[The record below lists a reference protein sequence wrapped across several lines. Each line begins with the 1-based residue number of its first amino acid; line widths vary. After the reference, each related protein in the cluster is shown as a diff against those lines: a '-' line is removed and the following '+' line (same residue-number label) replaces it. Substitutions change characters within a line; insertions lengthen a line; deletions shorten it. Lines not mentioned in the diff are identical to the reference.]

1 MTGAG
6 IPPEGDAGILAQV
19 LARAAD
25 PAGYEAWAARARA
38 AGWCRHPVRLVGATR
53 RYNAEDG
60 ELAGTFASDEL
71 PDRVLLKACGQ
82 RRATRCPTCSA
93 VYRSDA
99 YQLVAA
105 GLRGGKGIPETIAN
119 HPAIF
124 ATLTAPSFGPVHST
138 RTDGRQPRPCR
149 PQPTGVCRHGQPRAC
164 HLVHD
169 PDDPEVG
176 SPICPDCFDY
186 RSAVVWNA
194 LAGELW
200 RRTTIAARRSLARA
214 AGIPATRLSAHVRVS
229 FAKVVEYQ
237 HRGVVHLHAVIR
249 LDDPDQPA
257 DPPPAPFDTEL
268 LAVAVQQAAN
278 AATVAY
284 PASPGLDGTARWGT
298 QLDLRP
304 IGSAGT
310 IPGVVAA
317 YLAKYATKS
326 TDPSGHLDH
335 RLEPADL
342 DTLDTLDHHL
352 TPHLARMVRT
362 AWDLG
367 ARPELEGLRL
377 QAWAHTLG
385 FRGHWLTKSRRYS
398 TTFTALRAARADW
411 HTQHPPDRPAG
422 TDTGSTPE
430 ETVSVRHW
438 RYAGA
443 GWTTDGDAWL
453 AATAAARHAETR
465 STARQEHTTTTTA
478 APGVGEETCP

>member
-1 MTGAG
+1 VTGAA
-6 IPPEGDAGILAQV
+6 IPPEVDAGMLAQV

-38 AGWCRHPVRLVGATR
+38 AGWCRHPVRLIGATR
-53 RYNAEDG
+53 RYSASGG
-60 ELAGTFASDEL
+60 ELAGTFASDEQL

-105 GLRGGKGIPETIAN
+105 GLRGGKGIPETVAN

-138 RTDGRQPRPCR
+138 RNAAGQSRRCR
-149 PQPTGVCRHGQPRAC
+149 PQPTGVCPHGQPRAC

-169 PDDPEVG
+169 PDDPQVG

-194 LAGELW
+194 LTGELW

-214 AGIPATRLSAHVRVS
+214 ASIPATRLHHHVRVS

-237 HRGVVHLHAVIR
+237 RRGVVHLHAVIR
-249 LDDPDQPA
+249 LDHPDQPA
-257 DPPPAPFDTEL
+257 DPPPALFDTAL
-268 LAVAVQQAAN
+268 LTTAVQRAAT
-278 AATVAY
+278 AATVTY
-284 PASPGLDGTARWGT
+284 PASPGLDGVARWGT

-304 IGSAGT
+304 VGGVGT

-326 TDPSGHLDH
+326 TDPAGHLDH
-335 RLEPADL
+335 RLERADL
-342 DTLDTLDHHL
+342 DTLDQHL
-352 TPHLARMVRT
+352 NPHLARMVRT

-367 ARPELEGLRL
+367 AQPELDHLRL

-398 TTFTALRAARADW
+398 TTFAALRAARADW
-411 HTQHPPDRPAG
+411 HTHHHPAG
-422 TDTGSTPE
+422 TGTGSTPG
-430 ETVSVRHW
+430 ETVSVGDW
-438 RYAGA
+438 RYAGT

-453 AATAAARHAETR
+453 AATAAARHAEGR
-465 STARQEHTTTTTA
+465 RTARQEHTTTTTT

>member
-1 MTGAG
+1 LTGAG
-6 IPPEGDAGILAQV
+6 IPPEVEAGALAQV

-25 PAGYEAWAARARA
+25 PAGYEAWAARAQA

-53 RYNAEDG
+53 RYSTAGG

-105 GLRGGKGIPETIAN
+105 GLRGGKGMPESVAA

-138 RTDGRQPRPCR
+138 REAGGQSRPCR
-149 PQPTGVCRHGQPRAC
+149 PQPAGVCPHGQARAC
-164 HLVHD
+164 NLVHD
-169 PDDPEVG
+169 LDDPRVG
-176 SPICPDCFDY
+176 SPICPGCFDY

-214 AGIPATRLSAHVRVS
+214 AGIPATKLPAHVRVS

-237 HRGVVHLHAVIR
+237 RRGVVHLHAVIR
-249 LDDPDQPA
+249 LDHPDQPA
-257 DPPPAPFDTEL
+257 DPPPAPFDSEL
-268 LAVAVQQAAN
+268 LAVAVQR
-278 AATVAY
+278 AATTAAVPY
-284 PASPGLDGTARWGT
+284 PRSPGLDGAARWGA
-298 QLDLRP
+298 QLDLHP
-304 IGSAGT
+304 ITHDGDGPV
-310 IPGVVAA
+310 PGVVAA

-326 TDPSGHLDH
+326 TDPAGHLDH
-335 RLEPADL
+335 RLDPADL
-342 DTLDTLDHHL
+342 DTLDQRLS
-352 TPHLARMVRT
+352 PHLARMVRT

-367 ARPELEGLRL
+367 ARPELDRLRL

-398 TTFTALRAARADW
+398 TTFAALRAARADW
-411 HTQHPPDRPAG
+411 HTHHHPDPG
-422 TDTGSTPE
+422 TAATGSE
-430 ETVSVRHW
+430 GTVAVGNW
-438 RYAGA
+438 RYAGT
-443 GWTTDGDAWL
+443 GWTNDGDAWL
-453 AATAAARHAETR
+453 AATAATRHAETR
-465 STARQEHTTTTTA
+465 RTARQERTTTTA
-478 APGVGEETCP
+478 AGEEPRP

>member
-1 MTGAG
+1 MGS
-6 IPPEGDAGILAQV
+6 
-19 LARAAD
+19 
-25 PAGYEAWAARARA
+25 
-38 AGWCRHPVRLVGATR
+38 TR
-53 RYNAEDG
+53 RYTSSDG
-60 ELAGTFASDEL
+60 ELAGSFGSDEL

-105 GLRGGKGIPETIAN
+105 GLRGGKGIPESVAA

-138 RTDGRQPRPCR
+138 RQAGGQSRPCR
-149 PQPTGVCRHGQPRAC
+149 PQPTGVCPHGQPRAC
-164 HLVHD
+164 NLVHD
-169 PDDPEVG
+169 PDDPQVG

-214 AGIPATRLSAHVRVS
+214 ASIPATTLHHHVRVS

-249 LDDPDQPA
+249 LDHPDRPA
-257 DPPPAPFDTEL
+257 DPPPAPFDTAL
-268 LAVAVQQAAN
+268 LATAVQHAAT
-278 AATVAY
+278 AATVPY
-284 PASPGLDGTARWGT
+284 PDSPGLDGTARWGT

-304 IGSAGT
+304 IGGVGT

-326 TDPSGHLDH
+326 TDPAGHLDH

-342 DTLDTLDHHL
+342 DTLDRNL

-398 TTFTALRAARADW
+398 TTFAALRAARADW
-411 HTQHPPDRPAG
+411 HTDHDARPEG
-422 TDTGSTPE
+422 
-430 ETVSVRHW
+430 TVSVADW
-438 RYAGA
+438 RYAGT
-443 GWTTDGDAWL
+443 GWTSEGDAWL
-453 AATAAARHAETR
+453 AATAATRHAETR
-465 STARQEHTTTTTA
+465 RTARQEHTTTTTA
-478 APGVGEETCP
+478 AGEEPRP